1 MDTTKFVN
9 RHVGITAEDLPDMLK
24 AVGVNT
30 LDELIDQTIP
40 ANIRLKQPLN
50 LPEPMTERE
59 FAEHINELASK
70 NEVFTSY
77 IGMGWYDTIC
87 PAPIQRNV
95 FENPVWYTS
104 YTPYQAEV
112 SQGRLEALLNF
123 QTVICDLTGLPLANC
138 SLLDE
143 ATAAAEAATMFF
155 GARSRAQIKAGANVI
170 FVDEKVFASTQAVIH
185 TRAIPQGMKI
195 VTGDY
200 KTFAFTPE
208 VFGAIVQYPNADG
221 SIEDYQEFIN
231 RAHANG
237 TKVAVAADL
246 MSLVLLTPPGEW
258 GADVVFGSSQRFGI
272 PMFYGGPSAAYFATK
287 DEYKRAIPGRII
299 GISKDAYGHPAYR
312 LALQTRE
319 QHIKREKATSNIC
332 TAQALLATMAGF
344 YAVYHGAEGLKNIA
358 GRIHATAG
366 FVAKELEKLGYKQLN
381 KDFFDTL
388 KIELPA
394 NVSIEALREIALE
407 CKVNLRYFDSGL
419 VGISIDETTQ
429 PTDVGV
435 LMYIF
440 SGAAGKDY
448 MLQEAIPCQTYFD
461 PKFARTSAFLQEDV
475 FKKYHTETELMR
487 YITRLGRKDIS
498 LAQSMISLGSCTM
511 KLNPASTMLPLSL
524 AQFQNI
530 HPYAPE
536 DQVEGYKELI
546 ENLSSYLCEITGFK
560 GCTLQPNSGAAGEY
574 TGLRV
579 IRAYL
584 ESIGQGHRNI
594 VLLPASAHGTN
605 PASAIQCGFT
615 TITVKCDENGN
626 IDLED
631 FRAKAE
637 ANKDNLAASMIT
649 YPSTHG
655 IFEADIKEMCEIVHA
670 CGGQLY
676 MDGANMNAQVGLT
689 NPGTIG
695 ADVCHLNL
703 HKTFSSPHGG
713 GGPGVGPIC
722 VAEHLVPFLPQHPVL
737 FGSDL
742 NTVAAAPYG
751 SAGILPITY
760 GYIRMLGTEGLTM
773 ATKIAILN
781 ANYLAAKFKD
791 TYGVVYTG
799 TTGRVG
805 HELILECRTVK
816 ERTGIDESDIAKRL
830 MDFGYHAPTLSF
842 PVHGTLMVEPTE
854 SESKAEL
861 DRFVEVMECIWNEIK
876 EVENGEADKVDNV
889 LKNAPHPEYEVTANE
904 WDHSYPR
911 SKAAFPLEWLHD
923 SKFWINV
930 ARVDNAYGDRN
941 LVPTIC
947 NCQI

>member
-1 MDTTKFVN
+1 MATEKFLW
-9 RHVGITAEDLPDMLK
+9 RHIGPRPEDIENMLK
-24 AVGVNT
+24 VVGVSS
-30 LDELIDQTIP
+30 LDELIEQTVP
-40 ANIRLKQPLN
+40 ESIRLKKTLDLPAPL
-50 LPEPMTERE
+50 TEFE
-59 FAEHINELASK
+59 FISRMKAVASK
-70 NEVFTSY
+70 NKLYRTF
-77 IGMGWYDTIC
+77 IGQGYYDTIT
-87 PAPIQRNV
+87 PAVIQRNIL
-95 FENPVWYTS
+95 ENPAWYTS

-123 QTVICDLTGLPLANC
+123 QTMVVELTGMEISNC

-143 ATAAAEAATMFF
+143 ATAAAESMTMMY
-155 GARSRAQIKAGANVI
+155 GLRGKEMKKAGANKL
-170 FVDEKVFASTQAVIH
+170 FVDNQIFPQTKDVLI
-185 TRAIPQGMKI
+185 TRSAPQGI
-195 VTGDY
+195 ELVYGDY
-200 KTFAFTPE
+200 DTFEFTPD
-208 VFGAIVQYPNADG
+208 VFGAIIQYPAANGEVRDYKAFAD
-221 SIEDYQEFIN
+221 
-231 RAHANG
+231 RVHANG
-237 TKVAVAADL
+237 ALLSVVADM

-258 GADVVFGSSQRFGI
+258 GADVVVGTTQRFGI
-272 PMFYGGPSAAYFATK
+272 PMFYGGPSAAFFATK
-287 DEYKRAIPGRII
+287 DDYKRTIPGRII

-344 YAVYHGAEGLKNIA
+344 YAVYHGAEGLRNIA
-358 GRIHATAG
+358 GRIHSTAG
-366 FVAKELEKLGYKQLN
+366 FLAKELEKLGYTQLN
-381 KDFFDTL
+381 KDYFDTL
-388 KIELPA
+388 KIQLPA
-394 NVSIEALREIALE
+394 HVSVNALREIALE
-407 CKVNLRYFDSGL
+407 CKVNLRYFEAGQ
-419 VGISIDETTQ
+419 VGVSIDETTL
-429 PTDVGV
+429 PTDIGV
-435 LMYIF
+435 LLYIF
-440 SGAAGKDY
+440 AGAAGKDY
-448 MLQEAIPCQTYFD
+448 MLDESIPAQTYFD
-461 PKFARTSAFLQEDV
+461 AKFARTSDFLRQDV

-487 YITRLGRKDIS
+487 YITRLGRKDVS

-511 KLNPASTMLPLSL
+511 KLNPASSMLPLSRPE
-524 AQFQNI
+524 FMNI

-536 DQVEGYKELI
+536 EQVEGYTELI
-546 ENLSSYLCEITGFK
+546 ENLSSYLCTITGFK

-579 IRAYL
+579 IRAYQ
-584 ESIGQGHRNI
+584 ESIGQGHRDI

-605 PASAIQCGFT
+605 PASAIQCGYKT
-615 TITVKCDENGN
+615 VTVKCDENGN

-637 ANKDNLAASMIT
+637 ENKERLAASMIT

-655 IFEADIKEMCEIVHA
+655 IFEVDIKEMCDIVHA

-737 FGSDL
+737 WGSDL
-742 NTVAAAPYG
+742 NTVSAAPYG

-760 GYIRMLGTEGLTM
+760 AYIRLLGTEGLETV
-773 ATKIAILN
+773 TKTAILN

-791 TYGVVYTG
+791 TYGIVYTG
-799 TTGRVG
+799 ATGRVG

-816 ERTGIDESDIAKRL
+816 ERSGIDEGDIAKRL

-861 DRFVEVMECIWNEIK
+861 DRFVEVMECIWSEIK
-876 EVENGEADKVDNV
+876 EVEEGKASKEDNV
-889 LKNAPHPEYEVTANE
+889 LKNAPHPEYEVTADE
-904 WDHSYPR
+904 WKHAYPR
-911 SKAAFPLEWLHD
+911 TKAAFPLEWLHD
-923 SKFWINV
+923 SKFWVNV

-941 LVPTIC
+941 LIPTLCACEI
-947 NCQI
+947 

>member
-24 AVGVNT
+24 TVGVNT

-77 IGMGWYDTIC
+77 IGMGWYDTVC

-155 GARSRAQIKAGANVI
+155 GARSRAQVKAGANVL
-170 FVDEKVFASTQAVIH
+170 FVDEKVFASTLAVIH

-200 KTFAFTPE
+200 KTFTFTPE
-208 VFGAIVQYPNADG
+208 VFGAIVQYPNANG
-221 SIEDYQEFIN
+221 SIEDYREFIG
-231 RAHANG
+231 RAQENG

-358 GRIHATAG
+358 SRIHATAG

-394 NVSIEALREIALE
+394 NVSIDALREIALE

-461 PKFARTSAFLQEDV
+461 PKFARTSSFLQQDV

-487 YITRLGRKDIS
+487 YITRLGRKDVS

-536 DQVEGYKELI
+536 EQVEGYKELI

-615 TITVKCDENGN
+615 TVTVKCDDKGN

-742 NTVAAAPYG
+742 NTVSAAPYG

-760 GYIRMLGTEGLTM
+760 GYIRMLGAEGLTM

-791 TYGVVYTG
+791 TYGIVYTG

-861 DRFVEVMECIWNEIK
+861 DRFVEVLECIWNEIK
-876 EVENGEADKVDNV
+876 EVEDGTADKTDNV
-889 LKNAPHPEYEVTANE
+889 LKNAPHPEYEVAADE
-904 WDHSYPR
+904 WNHSYPR

>member
-605 PASAIQCGFT
+605 PASAIQ
-615 TITVKCDENGN
+615 
-626 IDLED
+626 
-631 FRAKAE
+631 
-637 ANKDNLAASMIT
+637 
-649 YPSTHG
+649 
-655 IFEADIKEMCEIVHA
+655 
-670 CGGQLY
+670 
-676 MDGANMNAQVGLT
+676 
-689 NPGTIG
+689 
-695 ADVCHLNL
+695 
-703 HKTFSSPHGG
+703 
-713 GGPGVGPIC
+713 
-722 VAEHLVPFLPQHPVL
+722 
-737 FGSDL
+737 
-742 NTVAAAPYG
+742 
-751 SAGILPITY
+751 
-760 GYIRMLGTEGLTM
+760 
-773 ATKIAILN
+773 
-781 ANYLAAKFKD
+781 
-791 TYGVVYTG
+791 
-799 TTGRVG
+799 
-805 HELILECRTVK
+805 
-816 ERTGIDESDIAKRL
+816 
-830 MDFGYHAPTLSF
+830 
-842 PVHGTLMVEPTE
+842 
-854 SESKAEL
+854 
-861 DRFVEVMECIWNEIK
+861 
-876 EVENGEADKVDNV
+876 
-889 LKNAPHPEYEVTANE
+889 
-904 WDHSYPR
+904 
-911 SKAAFPLEWLHD
+911 
-923 SKFWINV
+923 
-930 ARVDNAYGDRN
+930 
-941 LVPTIC
+941 
-947 NCQI
+947 